1 MSFLMFVETVSLTDL
16 EQETSQRMGKISL
29 SSPRQGGAKR
39 VYFHT
44 WLFKCG
50 FWGSNPDPPVCTAS
64 TLSTEPAPW
73 PARNPLCQ
81 NPPLPSEVNSFAIS
95 HDLYR
100 GPSTALKQWDC
111 LDALDLINGL
121 KPAKL

>member
-16 EQETSQRMGKISL
+16 EQETSQRMGRISL
-29 SSPRQGGAKR
+29 SSPHQGGAKR

-50 FWGSNPDPPVCTAS
+50 FWGSNPDPLVCTAS

-73 PARNPLCQ
+73 PARNLLCQ
-81 NPPLPSEVNSFAIS
+81 NPPLPSEVNSFTIS

-100 GPSTALKQWDC
+100 GPSTALKQWDS